1 MKTYSVVYLQ
11 AEETG
16 NLKTFMRLTDGVHNE
31 CTIPVVTQQTIKLW
45 AIILA
50 LKNIDCQRIRL
61 YIPIM
66 LLFNITKMLSFSCH
80 LVCIIEY
87 IIIVS
92 QCTPTPRKGDVQ
104 LNDKPNAYLLCVYLF

>member
-45 AIILA
+45 AIIL
-50 LKNIDCQRIRL
+50 R
-61 YIPIM
+61 P
-66 LLFNITKMLSFSCH
+66 
-80 LVCIIEY
+80 
-87 IIIVS
+87 
-92 QCTPTPRKGDVQ
+92 
-104 LNDKPNAYLLCVYLF
+104 